1 MKKSIL
7 IGVLAALMLFAF
19 TACDNTATTGFDQAV
34 ISITAEG
41 TPEYF
46 VGDEVSLSDYTVTAT
61 RFNGET
67 FVVDAEDLKL
77 DAKALELVAT
87 TGKSGDTVAA
97 GTITYTGYTYPVT
110 DAKTTVSVSAVA
122 YTVDAINVVVNADQ
136 PTYYKGSSTK
146 NLNDDYTVTAYA
158 LDADNKEVLF
168 ERQLASDEFTIES
181 ANITTDAFSKTG
193 KAELTFK
200 VGGEAPS
207 AIEDGENTASL
218 IVMEDYLESFDF
230 EVMGEGATTKYAI
243 EGATITAAT
252 NYIEVTYTMASGNV
266 VKSTDDDIATDY
278 PKATS
283 TAAWNAEV
291 TVDTSKFEEGKTYTI
306 TVTAKVGADEKEST
320 VSKDVNAEPNKVVS
334 FTVTMTGSDAIEA
347 GSEISVDDVTAV
359 TATWADTTVGA
370 VEGVTP
376 AVLLENVVM
385 TVNGAEADTYTVPA
399 NYPAGTELPIAFSL
413 KNYPDAECTTTLS
426 TKAGA

>member
-41 TPEYF
+41 APEYF
-46 VGDEVSLSDYTVTAT
+46 AGDEVSPSDYTVTAT

-67 FVVDAEDLKL
+67 FVVSAEDLKL
-77 DAKALELVAT
+77 EDNSTVGT
-87 TGKSGDTVAA
+87 PTDNGDVVTA
-97 GTITYTGYTYPVT
+97 GTIVYTGFTYLG
-110 DAKTTVSVSAVA
+110 DKVSTGVEATA
-122 YTVDAINVVVNADQ
+122 YKVDAINVVVNADQ

-158 LDADNKEVLF
+158 LDADKEVLF

-200 VGGEAPS
+200 VGGEAPA

-230 EVMGEGATTKYAI
+230 EVMGEGATTGYAI
-243 EGATITAAT
+243 EGATITDAED
-252 NYIEVTYTMASGNV
+252 YVVVTYTMASGNV

>member
-41 TPEYF
+41 APEYF
-46 VGDEVSLSDYTVTAT
+46 AGDEVSPSDYTVTAT

-67 FVVDAEDLKL
+67 FVVSVEDLKL
-77 DAKALELVAT
+77 KDGSTVGT
-87 TGKSGDTVAA
+87 PTDNGDVVSA
-97 GTITYTGYTYPVT
+97 GTIVYTGFTYLGEE
-110 DAKTTVSVSAVA
+110 VSTGVEATA
-122 YTVDAINVVVNADQ
+122 YKVDAINVVVNADQ
-136 PTYYKGSSTK
+136 LTYYKGSSTK

-158 LDADNKEVLF
+158 LDADKEVLF

-193 KAELTFK
+193 KADLTFK
-200 VGGEAPS
+200 VGSATPA

-243 EGATITAAT
+243 EGATITAAA

-266 VKSTDDDIATDY
+266 VKSTDDDISTDY

-291 TVDTSKFEEGKTYTI
+291 TVGGSAPSKFEEGKTYTI

-320 VSKDVNAEPNKVVS
+320 VSKTVNAEQNKVVS
-334 FTVTMTGSDAIEA
+334 FTVTMTGSEAIEA
-347 GSEISVDDVTAV
+347 GSEISVDDVTKV
-359 TATWADTTVGA
+359 EATWADTTVGA

-399 NYPAGTELPIAFSL
+399 NYPAGTELPVAFSL

>member
-67 FVVDAEDLKL
+67 FTVDTEDLKL
-77 DAKALELVAT
+77 DAKALALVET

-97 GTITYTGYTYPVT
+97 GTITYTGYTYPGT

-122 YTVDAINVVVNADQ
+122 YTVDAINVVVNANQ

-146 NLNDDYTVTAYA
+146 NLTDDYTVTAYA
-158 LDADNKEVLF
+158 LDADNEVLF

-200 VGGEAPS
+200 VGSASPA

-230 EVMGEGATTKYAI
+230 EVMGEDATKKNAI
-243 EGATITAAT
+243 EGATIANAAD
-252 NYIEVTYTMASGNV
+252 YIVVTYTMASGNV
-266 VKSTDDDIATDY
+266 AKSTDSDLSTNY
-278 PKATS
+278 PAATS
-283 TAAWNAEV
+283 TAAWNEEV
-291 TVDTSKFEEGKTYTI
+291 TVNTSKFKLDGSYTI
-306 TVTAKVGADEKEST
+306 TVTAKVGVDGTETKVSHPVTVEKNT
-320 VSKDVNAEPNKVVS
+320 IVS
-334 FTVTMTGSDAIEA
+334 FDVTVTDSSDLEA
-347 GSEISVDDVTAV
+347 GSKISIDSVTAV
-359 TATWADTTVGA
+359 SATWADDTSVPEGA
-370 VEGVTP
+370 SDEE
-376 AVLLENVVM
+376 LLEYVVM

-399 NYPAGTELPIAFSL
+399 NYPAGTELPVAFSL